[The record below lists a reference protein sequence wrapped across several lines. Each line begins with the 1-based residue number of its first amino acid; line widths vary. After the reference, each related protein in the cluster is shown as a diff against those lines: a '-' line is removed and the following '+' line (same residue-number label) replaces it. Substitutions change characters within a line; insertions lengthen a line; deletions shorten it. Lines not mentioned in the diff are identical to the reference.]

1 VSPDPRIDPRHAFG
15 RHVVH
20 AGDNMDL
27 LRGLADNS
35 VDAVVTD
42 VPYGLGKPPD
52 AVEMLRD
59 WLDKGYHEGKASVGF
74 MGRKWDSQVPQP
86 ALWSE
91 VYRVLKPGGHVL
103 SFFGTR
109 TYDVGTLAMRLAGF
123 EIRDCF
129 MWVFAVGMPKGANI
143 SKQIDKLKGAE
154 REVVGFKA
162 HARDGD
168 VSGQPW
174 TKGEHLPTCMSGS
187 LGKNHSMET
196 APATPEA
203 EQWDGWNTQTKP
215 AYEPIVLAR
224 KPLSESSIAR
234 NVLRWGTGGINVG
247 GCRVAT
253 DWSSESSVRL
263 GHTHKTTRSDGA
275 TGWGASRMHAEPHD
289 GGRHPANF
297 IHDGSAEAVA
307 GMPESAGMS
316 SGGVGDR
323 SSSMFCGLGGVTRAE
338 TVRPDRGSAARYFYS
353 AKASQKERAGSRHPT
368 VKPLALMRWLV
379 RLVTP
384 PGGVVLDPYLGSG
397 TTMLAA
403 ECEGFHLIGAEAEH
417 IDDIAIR
424 WDAREDI
431 VAYSDA
437 SQARKDKS
445 VDPAPYRVTLL
456 DLMGER

>member
-15 RHVVH
+15 RHFVH
-20 AGDNMDL
+20 AGDNMEL

-42 VPYGLGKPPD
+42 PPYGLGTPPD
-52 AVEMLRD
+52 AVEMLRA
-59 WLDKGYHEGKASVGF
+59 WLDTGHMEISGKGF
-74 MGRKWDSQVPQP
+74 MGRKWDAFVPQP

-123 EIRDCF
+123 EIRDCLF
-129 MWVFAVGMPKGANI
+129 WCYASGFPKSHNV
-143 SKQIDKLKGAE
+143 SKAIDKMHGAE
-154 REVVGFKA
+154 REVVGERGLSKWSSDAPSGVALRDRGLRGDSDKA
-162 HARDGD
+162 N
-168 VSGQPW
+168 SI
-174 TKGEHLPTCMSGS
+174 
-187 LGKNHSMET
+187 T
-196 APATPEA
+196 APATDDA
-203 EQWDGWNTQTKP
+203 KRWDGWGTALKP
-215 AYEPIVLAR
+215 AVEPIVLAR
-224 KPLSESSIAR
+224 KPASESSIAR

-247 GCRVAT
+247 ACRVAH
-253 DWSSESSVRL
+253 SE
-263 GHTHKTTRSDGA
+263 A
-275 TGWGASRMHAEPHD
+275 CRMMAPSQANIDNPSEKCRQA
-289 GGRHPANF
+289 GRRTAVLELKPNGRYPANLL
-297 IHDGSAEAVA
+297 HDGSAEAVA
-307 GMPESAGMS
+307 GMPETGSDWRAAKTKRGKAS
-316 SGGVGDR
+316 KSVALTGPTVGTGQPGGVKDQ
-323 SSSMFCGLGGVTRAE
+323 
-338 TVRPDRGSAARYFYS
+338 GSAARYFYS